1 MAPGLGVAALG
12 LAIIGGQARPRSASP
27 AAQPC
32 VRAVLVDG
40 QLRCDDEL
48 PASPALLCI
57 GRGAGRGAG
66 SGPGGAQLPT
76 ALHVEPIAAGDVF
89 ETAQLCA
96 HRAHPGVWSDGRRRG
111 RSRMSP
117 SDLAALNQPVNINRA
132 SVSELTSLPRVGPV
146 LARRIVEG
154 RPYADPD
161 ALLRV
166 RGIGPATLRRVR
178 ARVTVEPSPP

>member
-1 MAPGLGVAALG
+1 
-12 LAIIGGQARPRSASP
+12 
-27 AAQPC
+27 
-32 VRAVLVDG
+32 
-40 QLRCDDEL
+40 
-48 PASPALLCI
+48 
-57 GRGAGRGAG
+57 
-66 SGPGGAQLPT
+66 
-76 ALHVEPIAAGDVF
+76 
-89 ETAQLCA
+89 
-96 HRAHPGVWSDGRRRG
+96 
-111 RSRMSP
+111 MSP